1 MKSARWSG
9 RVRCFWL
16 VSQGEM
22 RVFTKKLL
30 HSRDAGGF
38 HILWLGMSVNLFNQL
53 PHAGRFLLVNSSWG
67 FLDGRDRARKG
78 NLAGVSQM
86 RIFGSTHCLESGEPP
101 GLKTQIPS
109 PSHYR
114 LCRIFGISEALV
126 VPLLLRGRQGCPEV
140 G

>member
-1 MKSARWSG
+1 M
-9 RVRCFWL
+9 L
-16 VSQGEM
+16 VGQGER
-22 RVFTKKLL
+22 RVFAEELL
-30 HSRDAGGF
+30 HSWDAGGF
-38 HILWLGMSVNLFNQL
+38 HFLRLGVSVNLFNQL
-53 PHAGRFLLVNSSWG
+53 PHAGRFLLVNSSRG

-86 RIFGSTHCLESGEPP
+86 RIFGSAHCLESGELP

-126 VPLLLRGRQGCPEV
+126 VPLLLRGRQGYPEV